1 MAIEIQKII
10 GSLVSQITESRAQS
24 DFTSAQIAKLYAK
37 DELLSKFPIA
47 RFRTPEIE
55 ITIPVIIDAIEESE
69 PITSDFIDNKDFNS
83 RTYHILK
90 DTAKKETFD
99 RKTSTALQKVIAKES
114 AVLELNLKSE
124 KKRKQAMQLFSQAV
138 STKFSKLTNPED
150 TKLTKKIELQ
160 LSKKLIKQISTSE
173 KTQKSGITKVIAEAS
188 KLREY
193 DSRYITQIKV
203 KLNEEG
209 MEWHK
214 ELDELGNEKSML
226 LPE

>member
-1 MAIEIQKII
+1 
-10 GSLVSQITESRAQS
+10 
-24 DFTSAQIAKLYAK
+24 
-37 DELLSKFPIA
+37 
-47 RFRTPEIE
+47 
-55 ITIPVIIDAIEESE
+55 
-69 PITSDFIDNKDFNS
+69 
-83 RTYHILK
+83 
-90 DTAKKETFD
+90 
-99 RKTSTALQKVIAKES
+99 
-114 AVLELNLKSE
+114 
-124 KKRKQAMQLFSQAV
+124 MQLFSQAV